1 MKKLTVILL
10 TGITVQ
16 CFAINPLDGLVTTAQ
31 NEAAAIK
38 MYCIDAPPVTSPQ
51 VIWCSGHY
59 SVYVND
65 LTNLQLPK
73 PLTLNTGIDGY
84 ISPYSSSLY
93 DICRYEPGR
102 VINTVICQAIQ

>member
-31 NEAAAIK
+31 NEAEAIK
-38 MYCIDAPPVTSPQ
+38 MYCIDAQPVTSPQ
-51 VIWCSGHY
+51 VIWCTGHD